1 MKNKGIIKTII
12 IIGLLC
18 WALYAL
24 YPTYKY
30 LTLPAEKR
38 TELEKQGKLVSLIN
52 ESIHLGL
59 DLQGGIR
66 LVYEVD
72 LPKLVEQLAE
82 NKDEKLDE
90 ILNRTREK
98 MNIST
103 RGFLTILQEEFEKE
117 NIPMNR
123 YWGERGDSE
132 SRIINYLDDE
142 AENAMTR
149 SLHKLRNR
157 VDQFGVSEPNLQR
170 LRDRRILIELPG
182 LSDPGMAKELIGRTA
197 LLEFKMLAPA
207 EEFTQ
212 LIQDID
218 QKLAREKGVEQT
230 DTVDTTESAQKDT
243 AETETRE
250 SEDEVV
256 SVNELFGES
265 EKLEPDTGD
274 VAEDSTVLV
283 DKQIFEEHPFLALLR
298 TGQGG
303 RVVVPVNNVRAVSRI
318 IEREDIQ
325 ELYPENTE
333 LAWGSD
339 TDQIADKS
347 YKRLYLLKEK
357 AELTGKYIKDAD
369 VGIGNQMQTAGSAL
383 VNFTLD
389 RTGARIIRRVSSANL
404 HKMMAIVL
412 DNKVVSAAEIQSKL
426 GASNQITGIGSM
438 DRAKMIA
445 IVLRVGA
452 LDAPIHVVEERR
464 VGPSLGK
471 DSINQGKWS
480 ALIGIG
486 LVIIFM
492 IIYYKGSGLIANTAL
507 ILNLILLM
515 AVLAQFGFTLTLPG
529 VAGIV
534 LTIGMAVDA
543 NVLVFERI
551 REELDTGKT
560 VRAAIDA
567 GYSRAFITILDA
579 NLTTL
584 LTALVLYQ
592 FGTGPVRGF
601 AVTLSIGILASM
613 FTVLVVTRHIF
624 YFVTSRRTLTK
635 LSI

>member
-12 IIGLLC
+12 IIGLVS
-18 WALYAL
+18 WAVYAL

-30 LTLPAEKR
+30 LTLPKEKR
-38 TELEKQGKLVSLIN
+38 TEMEKEGKLVSLIN
-52 ESIHLGL
+52 QSIHLGL

-82 NKDEKLDE
+82 NKDENLE
-90 ILNRTREK
+90 QILFRTREQ
-98 MNIST
+98 MNVST
-103 RGFLTILQEEFEKE
+103 RGFLSILQDEFENQ
-117 NIPMNR
+117 NISMNR
-123 YWGERGDSE
+123 YWGERGDSK
-132 SRIINYLDDE
+132 SQIIKYLDEE
-142 AENAMTR
+142 AEKAMTR
-149 SLHKLRNR
+149 SLQKLRNR

-170 LRDRRILIELPG
+170 LRDRRILVELPG

-197 LLEFKMLAPA
+197 LLEFKMLAPS

-218 QKLAREKGVEQT
+218 NTLANEKGVAETDEQSSIDST
-230 DTVDTTESAQKDT
+230 KADTVK
-243 AETETRE
+243 TETRE

-256 SVNELFGES
+256 SVNELFGEA
-265 EKLEPDTGD
+265 EEVVTDTGE
-274 VAEDSTVLV
+274 ASQDSTVLV
-283 DKQIFEEHPFLALLR
+283 DKKIFKEHPFLALLR
-298 TGQGG
+298 TGQRGN
-303 RVVVPVNNVRAVSRI
+303 VIVPVDNVRAVDKI
-318 IEREDIQ
+318 LERENVQ
-325 ELYPENTE
+325 ELIPQDTE
-333 LAWGSD
+333 LVWASE
-339 TDQIADKS
+339 TDQVGDKT
-347 YKRLYLLKEK
+347 YRRLYLLKERS
-357 AELTGKYIKDAD
+357 ELTGKYLKDAK
-369 VGIGNQMQTAGSAL
+369 VGIGNQMHTAGSAV

-389 RTGARIIRRVSSANL
+389 RTGARIIRRVTSANL

-412 DNKVVSAAEIQSKL
+412 DNKVVTAAEIQSKL
-426 GASNQITGIGSM
+426 GANNQITGIGSM

-452 LDAPIHVVEERR
+452 LDAPIHIAEERR
-464 VGPSLGK
+464 VGPSLGR

-480 ALIGIG
+480 AIIGMG
-486 LVIIFM
+486 LVILFM
-492 IIYYKGSGLIANTAL
+492 LIYYKGSGLIANTAL
-507 ILNLILLM
+507 ILNLLLVM

-560 VRAAIDA
+560 VRASIDA

-613 FTVLVVTRHIF
+613 FTALVVTRHIF
-624 YFVTSRRTLTK
+624 YFITSRKTLTK

>member
-30 LTLPAEKR
+30 LTLPSEKR

-52 ESIHLGL
+52 KSINLGL

-72 LPKLVEQLAE
+72 LPKLVEQIAE
-82 NKDEKLDE
+82 NKDEKLTE
-90 ILNRTREK
+90 ILSRTREK
-98 MNIST
+98 INIST

-117 NIPMNR
+117 NISMNR
-123 YWGERGDSE
+123 YWGERGDAE
-132 SRIINYLDDE
+132 GRIIKHLDDE
-142 AENAMTR
+142 AEKAMTR

-197 LLEFKMLAPA
+197 LLEFKMLAPS
-207 EEFTQ
+207 EDFTR
-212 LIQDID
+212 LIRDID
-218 QKLAREKGVEQT
+218 KKLAMQKGVA
-230 DTVDTTESAQKDT
+230 DTTVSADKDT
-243 AETETRE
+243 AETKTRE
-250 SEDEVV
+250 SEDEVI

-265 EKLEPDTGD
+265 ERLEPDTGA
-274 VAEDSTVLV
+274 VSEDSTVLV

-298 TGQGG
+298 TGQEGT
-303 RVVVPVNNVRAVSRI
+303 VLVPVNNVGAVDRI

-325 ELYPENTE
+325 ELFPANTE
-333 LAWGSD
+333 LVWGSD

-347 YKRLYLLKEK
+347 YRRLYLLKDK
-357 AELTGKYIKDAD
+357 AELTGRYIKDAD
-369 VGIGNQMQTAGSAL
+369 VGIGDQMQTAGRAL

-412 DNKVVSAAEIQSKL
+412 DNKVVSAAQIQSKL
-426 GASNQITGIGSM
+426 GATNQITGIGSM

-471 DSINQGKWS
+471 DSIDQGKWS
-480 ALIGIG
+480 ALIGMG
-486 LVIIFM
+486 LVVIFM
-492 IIYYKGSGLIANTAL
+492 VIYYKGSGLIANTAL
-507 ILNLILLM
+507 ILNLILVM

-560 VRAAIDA
+560 VRASIDA

-613 FTVLVVTRHIF
+613 FTVLVVTRQIF
-624 YFVTSRRTLTK
+624 YFITSRRTLTK

>member
-12 IIGLLC
+12 IIGLVG

-30 LTLPAEKR
+30 LTLPVDKR
-38 TELEKQGKLVSLIN
+38 SELEKEGKLVSVIN
-52 ESIHLGL
+52 KSIHLGL

-72 LPKLVEQLAE
+72 LPILVEQLAE
-82 NKDEKLDE
+82 NKDETLTE
-90 ILNRTREK
+90 ILNRTQEQL
-98 MNIST
+98 NVST
-103 RGFLTILQEEFEKE
+103 KGFLNILQEEFNKE

-132 SRIINYLDDE
+132 SRVIKYLDKE
-142 AENAMTR
+142 AEKAMTR
-149 SLHKLRNR
+149 SLHKLTNR

-170 LRDRRILIELPG
+170 LRDRRILVELPG
-182 LSDPGMAKELIGRTA
+182 LSDPEMAKELIGRTA
-197 LLEFKMLAPA
+197 LLEFKMLAPS

-212 LIQDID
+212 LIKDID
-218 QKLAREKGVEQT
+218 NTLAMEKGVTVTEMVDSTISTQE
-230 DTVDTTESAQKDT
+230 DTV
-243 AETETRE
+243 ETGARE
-250 SEDEVV
+250 SEDQVV
-256 SVNELFGES
+256 SVNELFGET
-265 EKLEPDTGD
+265 EKFEPDTGG
-274 VAEDSTVLV
+274 ASEDSTILV
-283 DKQIFEEHPFLALLR
+283 DKKIFKEHPFLALLR
-298 TGQGG
+298 TGRGG
-303 RVVVPVNNVRAVSRI
+303 SVIVPVNNIGAVNKI
-318 IEREDIQ
+318 LEGENIQ
-325 ELYPENTE
+325 ELYPEGTE
-333 LAWGSD
+333 LVWSSE
-339 TDQIADKS
+339 TDEVGDKS
-347 YKRLYLLKEK
+347 YKRLYLLKDN
-357 AELTGKYIKDAD
+357 AELTGKYLKDAK
-369 VGIGNQMQTAGSAL
+369 VGIGDQMQTAGSAL

-389 RTGARIIRRVSSANL
+389 RNGARIIRRVSSANL

-412 DNKVVSAAEIQSKL
+412 DNKVVTAAEIQSKL
-426 GASNQITGIGSM
+426 SATNQITGIGSM

-452 LDAPIHVVEERR
+452 LDAPIHIAEERR
-464 VGPSLGK
+464 VGPSLGR

-480 ALIGIG
+480 ALIGMG
-486 LVIIFM
+486 LVVLFM

-507 ILNLILLM
+507 ILNLLIVM

-560 VRAAIDA
+560 VRASIDA

-592 FGTGPVRGF
+592 FGTGAVRGF

-613 FTVLVVTRHIF
+613 FTVLVVTRYIF
-624 YFVTSRRTLTK
+624 NLITSRRTLTK